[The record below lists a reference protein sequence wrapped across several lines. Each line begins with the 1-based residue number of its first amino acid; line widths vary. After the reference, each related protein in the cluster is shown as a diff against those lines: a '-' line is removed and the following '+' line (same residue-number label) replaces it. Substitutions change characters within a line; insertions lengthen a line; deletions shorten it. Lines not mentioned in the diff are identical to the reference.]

1 MSRIDE
7 FRRYIYNGFDPKVN
21 KKDIPTVQLFI
32 EADRDGIWGPK
43 SQAALDAYRKAYEE
57 EMENK
62 NAPSV
67 QDKPKNVKSVESPY
81 LTSLLSSMDNDEYNW
96 NTISQPGYRAGF
108 GVEQQ
113 VSDGLTGANGF
124 NGMSSAKA
132 ERIAQIKK
140 RLAEIA
146 EEKKKYNVEE
156 EIGKYKFL
164 YDNDPSVLM
173 NYKQNMRN
181 NEINKEI
188 RKSSEDATKASNLQA
203 AWKQNAIDLE
213 VARYDLAAAK
223 NAYNEAKGASN
234 TDAMNRAAI
243 DIERAQAKYNRIAK
257 ENETLRG
264 QMMTALGI
272 DLGDENELQTVDNKP
287 AGTSFAKDIADAEAI
302 KKLDGNL
309 DRLDKAI
316 VVDNVNVDKKTKAAN
331 VKNWL
336 ADIEQAKKDVEA
348 SSLSTEQKEARKTK
362 LSEME
367 AKVRSYAKP
376 SPKGGQGTKMT
387 REDYQNELDK
397 LATKSQLVAKGYK
410 WLKAAKDLGATHTWL
425 DAAIGVA
432 AGK

>member
-1 MSRIDE
+1 MSYIDSLLE
-7 FRRYIYNGFDPKVN
+7 KMNDNTYS
-21 KKDIPTVQLFI
+21 
-32 EADRDGIWGPK
+32 W
-43 SQAALDAYRKAYEE
+43 
-57 EMENK
+57 
-62 NAPSV
+62 
-67 QDKPKNVKSVESPY
+67 KNVS
-81 LTSLLSSMDNDEYNW
+81 D
-96 NTISQPGYRAGF
+96 PGFRAGF
-108 GVEQQ
+108 GVDKQ
-113 VSDGLTGANGF
+113 VSDALTGANGF
-124 NGMSSAKA
+124 NGMSSEKA

-173 NYKQNMRN
+173 NYKQNLRN
-181 NEINKEI
+181 NEINKGI

-203 AWKQNAIDLE
+203 AWKQNGIDLE
-213 VARYDLAAAK
+213 VARYDLASAK
-223 NAYNEAKGASN
+223 NAYNEAKGANN

-272 DLGDENELQTVDNKP
+272 DLGDEKELQTVAENP
-287 AGTSFAKDIADAEAI
+287 AGTNFAKDIADAEAI

-316 VVDNVNVDKKTKAAN
+316 VVDNVNVDKKTKAEN

-336 ADIEQAKKDVEA
+336 ADIEQAKKDIEA
-348 SSLSTEQKEARKTK
+348 SSLSTEQKEARTTK
-362 LSEME
+362 LADME

-387 REDYQNELDK
+387 REDYQKALDG
-397 LATKSQLVAKGYK
+397 LVTKGQLVAKGYK
-410 WLKAAKDLGATHTWL
+410 WLTAAKNAGATHKYL

>member
-1 MSRIDE
+1 MGYIDSLLE
-7 FRRYIYNGFDPKVN
+7 KMNDDTYS
-21 KKDIPTVQLFI
+21 
-32 EADRDGIWGPK
+32 W
-43 SQAALDAYRKAYEE
+43 
-57 EMENK
+57 
-62 NAPSV
+62 
-67 QDKPKNVKSVESPY
+67 KNVS
-81 LTSLLSSMDNDEYNW
+81 D
-96 NTISQPGYRAGF
+96 PGFRAGF
-108 GVEQQ
+108 GVERQ
-113 VSDGLTGANGF
+113 VTDGLTGANGF
-124 NGMSSAKA
+124 NGMSSGKA

-173 NYKQNMRN
+173 NYRQNLRN
-181 NEINKEI
+181 DEINREI

-213 VARYDLAAAK
+213 VARYDLAAAQ
-223 NAYNEAKGASN
+223 NAYNEAKGAGN
-234 TDAMNRAAI
+234 TDAMKRAMT
-243 DIERAQAKYNRIAK
+243 DITRSQAKYNRIAR

-272 DLGDENELQTVDNKP
+272 DLGDEKELQTVAETP
-287 AGTSFAKDIADAEAI
+287 AGTNLDKDIADAEAI

-309 DRLDKAI
+309 DRLDKEI

-336 ADIEQAKKDVEA
+336 SDIEQAKKDVDA

-362 LSEME
+362 LADME

-376 SPKGGQGTKMT
+376 SPKGGQGTSMT
-387 REDYQNELDK
+387 KEDYEKAIAGKNDLELAK
-397 LATKSQLVAKGYK
+397 LGYSF
-410 WLKAAKDLGATHTWL
+410 LLAAKKA
-425 DAAIGVA
+425 GVPVSERA
-432 AGK
+432 LNLAKSRKK